1 MKMITLTLPAAEAAM
16 LQEIKKV
23 KPKYKI
29 LEKKIFDAIRYEYN
43 EIKDK
48 KEKKSIVYRDEILE
62 TELVL
67 RESTKKS
74 VF

>member
-48 KEKKSIVYRDEILE
+48 WIAM
-62 TELVL
+62 
-67 RESTKKS
+67 
-74 VF
+74 